1 MVRRV
6 PVKRKEKW
14 SRIFLIAVTVLLFLL
29 LVFFTLFGDAV
40 YKRITPEV
48 TVQKFNMVE
57 MDGKRYACI
66 PKEALTKERCIYLVT
81 SEQGFSRVIYRIWKY
96 QVESVEN
103 ASDPAFCLIPMEKR
117 QEKSSGLVVVKPE
130 EAADLKEEEKVQL
143 KR

>member
-1 MVRRV
+1 M
-6 PVKRKEKW
+6 KRKEKW

-40 YKRITPEV
+40 YKWITPEV

-57 MDGKRYACI
+57 VDGKRYACV
-66 PKEALTKERCIYLVT
+66 PKEALTKERCVYFVT

-96 QVESVEN
+96 QAESVEN